1 MTGSDIKEG
10 HADDWRVPRS
20 NYTGWP
26 GQEEGSRE
34 TDGGGWYEEARYGP
48 PSHAG
53 PAVRGIK
60 WYGLSFSFQGRYSK
74 TIYRP
79 EINRRRGSEHPYRW
93 EGHRMSHYLC
103 HCTNERLGS
112 ILTCCQTSTTLTFLV
127 YLLSLHS
134 DVLRRLRE
142 EVLSRVG
149 PTRCPDAEDMR
160 EMKYMRAVIN
170 GVCFAK
176 DSCDV

>member
-1 MTGSDIKEG
+1 
-10 HADDWRVPRS
+10 
-20 NYTGWP
+20 
-26 GQEEGSRE
+26 
-34 TDGGGWYEEARYGP
+34 
-48 PSHAG
+48 
-53 PAVRGIK
+53 
-60 WYGLSFSFQGRYSK
+60 
-74 TIYRP
+74 
-79 EINRRRGSEHPYRW
+79 
-93 EGHRMSHYLC
+93 MSHYLC